1 MKAITSVHGNALRNG
16 GRMKTITIA
25 NQKGGVA
32 KTTTVWHLGV
42 GLSKKGYKVLLVD
55 IDPQTNLGFT
65 ANVDLLNIKTSLYD
79 VFSSQKDVKS
89 ALITLNDHI
98 DILIGGIDLAA
109 ADRTFTQLGREKML
123 SKALKPLEADYDYC
137 IIDTPPTLGVMN
149 ENALTCSDMVIIPM
163 QAEVYALQ
171 GVNQLYGFIEDI
183 RENTNPD
190 LKVEGILITRV
201 YDRTNLH
208 EVLYPQFKKVANKM
222 QTKIYDTVIRSTV
235 AVGEAALERTN
246 LFDDK
251 PRATATED
259 YKAFVD
265 EFLKG

>member
-1 MKAITSVHGNALRNG
+1 
-16 GRMKTITIA
+16 MKTITIA

-32 KTTTVWHLGV
+32 KTTTAWHMGV
-42 GLSKKGYKVLLVD
+42 GLSRKGYRVLLVD

-65 ANVDLLNIKTSLYD
+65 ANVDLLNMNGTLYD
-79 VFSSQKDVKS
+79 VFSGQKDVKS

-123 SKALKPLEADYDYC
+123 YKALKPIMADYDYC

-190 LKVEGILITRV
+190 LEVAGILITRV
-201 YDRTNLH
+201 NDRTNLY
-208 EVLYPQFKKVANKM
+208 EVLYPQFKKVADKI
-222 QTKIYDTVIRSTV
+222 QTKIYKSVIRNTI
-235 AVGEAALERTN
+235 AVGEAALERSN

-251 PRATATED
+251 PNATATQD
-259 YKAFVD
+259 YEAFID
-265 EFLKG
+265 EFIKG

>member
-1 MKAITSVHGNALRNG
+1 
-16 GRMKTITIA
+16 MKTITIA

-32 KTTTVWHLGV
+32 KTTTAWHLGV

>member
-1 MKAITSVHGNALRNG
+1 MKI
-16 GRMKTITIA
+16 ITIA

-32 KTTTVWHLGV
+32 KTTTAWHMGV

-65 ANVDLLNIKTSLYD
+65 ANVDLLNMNGTLYD

-89 ALITLNDHI
+89 VLITLNEHM

-123 SKALKPLEADYDYC
+123 YKALKPLEANYDYC

-190 LKVEGILITRV
+190 LEVAGILITRV
-201 YDRTNLH
+201 NDRTNLY
-208 EVLYPQFKKVANKM
+208 EVLYPQFEKVASKM
-222 QTKIYDTVIRSTV
+222 QTKIYKTVIRNTI

-251 PRATATED
+251 PNATATKD
-259 YKAFVD
+259 YEAFID
-265 EFLKG
+265 EFIKE